1 MYRLRLQVHP
11 IMRLD
16 NPTLIGNR
24 YFLQQLIGE
33 GGQGNV
39 YHAVDRLTG
48 QSVALKRSALEDIRR
63 LLSTTQHL
71 YISQSDL
78 SIALAQEFRTLAT
91 LHHPNIIGVLDYG
104 FDAE

>member
-1 MYRLRLQVHP
+1 MMLS
-11 IMRLD
+11 D
-16 NPTLIGNR
+16 NPTLIENR

-48 QSVALKRSALEDIRR
+48 HNVALKRSTFEDIQS

-78 SIALAQEFRTLAT
+78 NIALAQEFRTLAT
-91 LHHPNIIGVLDYG
+91 LRHPNIINPDC
-104 FDAE
+104 